1 MSGFGFGFVVGKVA
15 VFTALVLLVLVVF
28 MTLVILLHRYFYPYW
43 RRQPVA
49 WMTLLPSPPGKI
61 KDSLSLFLSN
71 DTLTSPTFEDADV
84 AAFLNENY
92 LDLRPPFKAVFTA
105 KYIRHLRRNK
115 RSVFRVLYENNIL
128 VGVVQGTRYTA
139 RLLHDPP
146 QEILYVDKLTV
157 KKGRRGVGLATR
169 LIDGVI
175 QASPS
180 TTVGLF
186 RNHHRM
192 PWAPIFSEQYLCT
205 EISGVVIDD
214 ATTDTDAPSRKRWK
228 RLVRPTDRLGGGA
241 TTVPDAIR
249 IAWEDNPETLEFV
262 LGSAYDDIFF
272 QESGDGWVHLQKLP
286 FLKEQKVVFSLSS
299 YGGPEDVLVPFLSRF
314 CTGAVLV
321 APSRVAG
328 ELATQMETGIE
339 GWEVFEQSS
348 YWYLYNYRLNA
359 TLPHGPDRSSFII
372 PMC

>member
-1 MSGFGFGFVVGKVA
+1 MSGFGFGFGFGKVA
-15 VFTALVLLVLVVF
+15 VFTALVLLVFVVF
-28 MTLVILLHRYFYPYW
+28 MSLVILLHRYFYPYW

-49 WMTLLPSPPGKI
+49 WMTLLPSRPGKI
-61 KDSLSLFLSN
+61 KDSLSLTPSLSV
-71 DTLTSPTFEDADV
+71 TSPTFEDADV

-139 RLLHDPP
+139 RLLQDPP

-157 KKGRRGVGLATR
+157 KRGRRGVGLATR
-169 LIDGVI
+169 LIDGI
-175 QASPS
+175 IEAIPS

-186 RNHHRM
+186 RNHQRM

-205 EISGVVIDD
+205 EISGVVV
-214 ATTDTDAPSRKRWK
+214 DTAPVSEKSWK
-228 RLVRPTDRLGGGA
+228 RLVRPTDRLGGGSGGGA
-241 TTVPDAIR
+241 TRVPDVIR

-272 QESGDGWVHLQKLP
+272 HESDGGGWVHLQKLP
-286 FLKEQKVVFSLSS
+286 FLKKQKLVFSLSS
-299 YGGPEDVLVPFLSRF
+299 YGGPEDLLVPFLSHF
-314 CTGAVLV
+314 CSGAVLV

-328 ELATQMETGIE
+328 ELASRMETGIE

-348 YWYLYNYRLNA
+348 YWYVYNYRLNT
-359 TLPHGPDRSSFII
+359 TLPQGPDRSSFII